1 MKKNALRIILVV
13 TLATTMLI
21 GTVASVEA
29 KPFINVD
36 AGSLL
41 LWDND
46 SDGSYGLWGT
56 ATLYD
61 KRVDHYAVEW
71 FHKDGTSWESLGI
84 GTYDLTT
91 PSKTGQIMLFV
102 NYELDDSYIGDE
114 FFVRLYLTN
123 PNYKLNMHRIYQG
136 LGETVYTGTP

>member
-36 AGSLL
+36 TGSLL
-41 LWDND
+41 LWDNN

-84 GTYDLTT
+84 GTY
-91 PSKTGQIMLFV
+91 V
-102 NYELDDSYIGDE
+102 GDE